1 MISPEVGL
9 VLAVLF
15 TLGISGLCSV
25 LEAMILSTTAA
36 EIESL
41 RKTRPKLGAQLDK
54 FKREMEETTSAIL
67 TLNTI
72 ANTLGA
78 TLVGGLA
85 AKIYGENKLIWISVG
100 LTVRILIFSE
110 ILPKNAGV
118 IYRRSLQPLLVPVL
132 AVVRFL
138 MAPLSKLCKVTVN
151 LVIQKKPEEAE
162 ADDEIILLAEKSA
175 KEGTL
180 STSER
185 DMISNALSL
194 DEINV
199 GEIMTPRTVVMA
211 LEEQQTVGEVFESN
225 KNNIPFARIPV
236 YQDNIDSITGVVRR
250 RELLSA
256 IAADQP
262 ERKVFEFQQKATFVP
277 QVGTV
282 AGALKTLQSSNQQLG
297 VVVDEFGSTVGVVA
311 MEDIF
316 EHILGQEIFEKDD
329 PAEDMRELAR
339 QKLDAK
345 VSDTSRK

>member
-85 AKIYGENKLIWISVG
+85 AKIYGENKLIWFSVG
-100 LTVRILIFSE
+100 LTVGILIFSE

-132 AVVRFL
+132 SVVRFL

-211 LEEQQTVGEVFESN
+211 LEEQQTVGEVFEFN